1 MLQSCPLLIAV
12 TSRPQAD
19 PHCPLKCFFFNIN
32 LLTFGYP
39 RSLLLCMGYSLAVVH
54 GLLVSVAFLISEH
67 RHWSAGSVVIVHRL
81 SCPMAGEIFPDQ
93 GLDLRPL
100 HWEADSQPL
109 NNQGSPSFRDFYL
122 VHCLDLLT
130 STPGLIVLGKGQQ
143 WESWPYLDR
152 EVNEVSGEE
161 VEAKGTLLMEMHGE
175 QWKV

>member
-122 VHCLDLLT
+122 VHCLLFFTTSPTPTHPLL
-130 STPGLIVLGKGQQ
+130 
-143 WESWPYLDR
+143 
-152 EVNEVSGEE
+152 
-161 VEAKGTLLMEMHGE
+161 
-175 QWKV
+175 

>member
-109 NNQGSPSFRDFYL
+109 DSQRNPSKIFIMVSLTVAKKGTEFKHTS
-122 VHCLDLLT
+122 VEDLLNK
-130 STPGLIVLGKGQQ
+130 L
-143 WESWPYLDR
+143 W
-152 EVNEVSGEE
+152 
-161 VEAKGTLLMEMHGE
+161 
-175 QWKV
+175 